1 MVGMAD
7 AARCSTV
14 GGELVAVTAQI
25 ELESPRRRTRTA
37 AQGLAGSDVAGPVPG
52 TVDNADGEAVAALQL
67 AQEGEQLRHFAAEVL
82 VDETR
87 LQLGDGLVEAGTV
100 GLGRSPRSPSRNVS
114 ISSELDPLVTSTQR

>member
-1 MVGMAD
+1 MQLSYAPFLPLSLVEMAYHVK
-7 AARCSTV
+7 ASFV
-14 GGELVAVTAQI
+14 IPQLVVREI
-25 ELESPRRRTRTA
+25 
-37 AQGLAGSDVAGPVPG
+37 VAGM
-52 TVDNADGEAVAALQL
+52 VDNADGEAVAALQL
-67 AQEGEQLRHFAAEVL
+67 AQEGEQRRHFAAEVL